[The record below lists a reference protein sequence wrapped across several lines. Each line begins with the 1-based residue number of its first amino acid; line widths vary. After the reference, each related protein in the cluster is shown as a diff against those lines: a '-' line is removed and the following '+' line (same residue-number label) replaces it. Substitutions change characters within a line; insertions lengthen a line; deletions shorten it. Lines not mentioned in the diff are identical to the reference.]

1 MSQPKFLKFS
11 LSLVL
16 LAAIA
21 GCALF
26 PSARWEKKGA
36 SEADYKF
43 DETQCKA
50 KTYAGND
57 GAVTN
62 ATVRRMHACLEGRGW
77 SRVPN

>member
-1 MSQPKFLKFS
+1 MSLSNVLKLS
-11 LSLVL
+11 LSLA
-16 LAAIA
+16 LAVATA
-21 GCALF
+21 GCGLF
-26 PSARWEKKGA
+26 PSTHWEKKGA

-62 ATVRRMHACLEGRGW
+62 ASVRRMHACLQERGW
-77 SRVPN
+77 SKVPN

>member
-1 MSQPKFLKFS
+1 MSLRKLLKS
-11 LSLVL
+11 GRSLVL
-16 LAAIA
+16 LVAIA

-50 KTYAGND
+50 RTYAGND

-62 ATVRRMHACLEGRGW
+62 ASVRRMHACLQERGW
-77 SRVPN
+77 SRVSN

>member
-1 MSQPKFLKFS
+1 MSLPNFLKFS
-11 LSLVL
+11 LLLVL
-16 LAAIA
+16 AAAIA

-26 PSARWEKKGA
+26 PSSRWEKKGA

-62 ATVRRMHACLEGRGW
+62 ATVRRMHACLQERGW